1 MGLLSRRSGATVAVA
16 LAVLLTGCSGAA
28 SGTAQQGYVDG
39 AGTIQV
45 VPAAER
51 AKAPALKG
59 TTLDGKPFDLAS
71 LRGTVVVLNVW
82 ASWCPPCR
90 AEGPM
95 LQTVHT
101 DLLPRGGTLVGIDT
115 RDGDGTAAR
124 AFAQNIGMTYPSVV
138 DRDGRLLLAFAD
150 TLPPQAVPSTLVI
163 DRSGR
168 IAARVIGPVTQPRL
182 MALVDPLLAET
193 AG

>member
-1 MGLLSRRSGATVAVA
+1 MRRLSRRGAAAVAVA
-16 LAVLLTGCSGAA
+16 LGLLLTGCSAGA
-28 SGTAQQGYVDG
+28 SGAAQQGYVEGD
-39 AGTIQV
+39 GTILV
-45 VPAAER
+45 VPAADR
-51 AKAPALKG
+51 VAAPDLKG
-59 TTLDGKPFDLAS
+59 TTLDGQPFDLAA
-71 LRGTVVVLNVW
+71 LRGKVVVLNVW

-95 LQTVHT
+95 LQSVHA
-101 DLLPRGGTLVGIDT
+101 DLLPKGGTLVGIDT

-138 DRDGRLLLAFAD
+138 DRDGKLLLDFAD

>member
-1 MGLLSRRSGATVAVA
+1 MRLAPRRGAAA
-16 LAVLLTGCSGAA
+16 LAAALVLALSGCAGGA
-28 SGTAQQGYVDG
+28 SGTAQQGYVEGD
-39 AGTIQV
+39 GTILV
-45 VPAAER
+45 VPAAQR
-51 AKAPALKG
+51 VAAPDLKG
-59 TTLDGKPFDLAS
+59 TTLDGRPFDLAS
-71 LRGTVVVLNVW
+71 QRGKVVVLNVW

-101 DLLPRGGTLVGIDT
+101 ELLPQGGTLVGIDT

-138 DRDGRLLLAFAD
+138 DRDGKLLLDFAD

-168 IAARVIGPVTQPRL
+168 SAARVIGPVTEPRL
-182 MALVDPLLAET
+182 LALVDPLLAEK